1 MSWPLGHDHVLS
13 AQAPKRF
20 GCGEYQ
26 QRMRVDCIAGNVV
39 DQIRLEDY
47 RFISDVDRKEP
58 QARGKDLIKLL
69 VVLLCMQDR
78 NS

>member
-13 AQAPKRF
+13 AQAAKRF
-20 GCGEYQ
+20 GCGKYQ
-26 QRMRVDCIAGNVV
+26 HRVRVDGIAGSVV
-39 DQIRLEDY
+39 HQIRLEDY

-58 QARGKDLIKLL
+58 QTGCKDLIKF
-69 VVLLCMQDR
+69 VVVPLCVQDR